1 VQTAGNLESIG
12 RCGRPAPQSAVLMT
26 ATGAYRL
33 VVDDLNLT
41 AQCVPLPPS
50 ALLFLSG
57 VAGLGILG
65 WRRRRG

>member
-1 VQTAGNLESIG
+1 
-12 RCGRPAPQSAVLMT
+12 MT